1 MTQSGHRLRS
11 VPANSPGL
19 PRLNHLTFVPELK
32 TTWAQLAASD
42 DQAFANLESDGFAQN
57 VVRRKSRHSA
67 VVELYDAC
75 LHEGELAG
83 QARVTDHIGKHH
95 PC

>member
-1 MTQSGHRLRS
+1 MSALPSKADIKLISFRRS
-11 VPANSPGL
+11 ANDPKRTSLEVSAG
-19 PRLNHLTFVPELK
+19 
-32 TTWAQLAASD
+32 QLARPAD
-42 DQAFANLESDGFAQN
+42 DQAFAKLESGGFAQN
-57 VVRRKSRHSA
+57 VVRRKFRHSA

-83 QARVTDHIGKHH
+83 QARVTDHIGKYH